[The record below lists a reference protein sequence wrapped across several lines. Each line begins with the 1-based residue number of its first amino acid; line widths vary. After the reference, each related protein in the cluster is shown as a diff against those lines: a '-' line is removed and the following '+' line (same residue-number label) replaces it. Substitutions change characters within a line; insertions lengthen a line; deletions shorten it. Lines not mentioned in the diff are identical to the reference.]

1 MPRRSPDR
9 EAHRDE
15 DGRTVP
21 RIVSL
26 MKLLIAT
33 RNKHKLVEIRQIL
46 AIPSLELIG
55 MEAYREIPDVVEDGD
70 TFEAN
75 ARKKAVTL
83 ALATGLWTLADD
95 SGLEVDA
102 LGGEPGVW
110 SARYAGEPVDYAAN
124 NAKLLKVLG
133 NTMQREAR
141 FRCVIAL
148 SDSLGR
154 AQTVEGRCEGTIIRE
169 CRGKEGFGYD
179 PLFVPQGHRLTFAE
193 MESEEKNRI
202 SHRGKALQRVAETW
216 GSLLRGEPDALARWG

>member
-1 MPRRSPDR
+1 
-9 EAHRDE
+9 
-15 DGRTVP
+15 
-21 RIVSL
+21 

-33 RNKHKLVEIRQIL
+33 RNNHKMGEIRQIL

-55 MEAYREIPDVVEDGD
+55 MEAYRDIPEVIEDGD

-83 ALATGLWTLADD
+83 AKATGLWTLADD

-124 NAKLLKVLG
+124 NAKLLKALA
-133 NTMQREAR
+133 NTTRRAAR

-148 SDSLGR
+148 SDPRGR
-154 AQTVEGRCEGTIIRE
+154 ARTVEGRCEGAIIHE
-169 CRGKEGFGYD
+169 CRGKQGFGYD
-179 PLFVPQGHRLTFAE
+179 PLFVPDGFRETFAE
-193 MESEEKNRI
+193 MGSAEKNAI
-202 SHRGKALQRVAETW
+202 SHRGKALQRAAEAW
-216 GSLLRGEPDALARWG
+216 SGLLRGNPESLARWE

>member
-1 MPRRSPDR
+1 
-9 EAHRDE
+9 
-15 DGRTVP
+15 
-21 RIVSL
+21 

-33 RNKHKLVEIRQIL
+33 RNNHKLVEIRQIL
-46 AIPSLELIG
+46 AVPSLELIG
-55 MEAYREIPDVVEDGD
+55 MEAYDGIPEVVEDGD

-124 NAKLLKVLG
+124 NAKLFAALG
-133 NTMQREAR
+133 NTTHREAR

-148 SDSLGR
+148 SDPLGR
-154 AQTVEGRCEGTIIRE
+154 AQTVEGRCEGAIIHE
-169 CRGKEGFGYD
+169 CRGKQGFGYD
-179 PLFVPQGHRLTFAE
+179 PLFVPQGYSETFAE
-193 MESEEKNRI
+193 MASAEKNGI
-202 SHRGKALQRVAETW
+202 SHRGKALRQAAETW
-216 GSLLRGEPDALARWG
+216 ADVFLGGPEALARWT